1 MTTVRNRVGL
11 TTVGGDAGKMA
22 DENSNNETFLMR
34 RNRNPRLRTLES
46 LYYDYARIK

>member
-1 MTTVRNRVGL
+1 MTA
-11 TTVGGDAGKMA
+11 VGGDAGKMA
-22 DENSNNETFLMR
+22 DENQKDEPFIMR